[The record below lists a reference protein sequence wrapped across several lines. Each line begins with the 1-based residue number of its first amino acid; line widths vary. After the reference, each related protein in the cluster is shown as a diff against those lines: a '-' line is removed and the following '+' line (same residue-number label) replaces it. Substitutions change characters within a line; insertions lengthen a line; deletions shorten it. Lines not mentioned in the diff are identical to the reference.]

1 MNECKLIE
9 ITSKIVTTIGGKIK
23 LLPIYD
29 GAKEV
34 S

>member
-9 ITSKIVTTIGGKIK
+9 ITSKIVITIGGKIK
-23 LLPIYD
+23 LLPIY